1 MNRRADTMT
10 GIAAALGIIL
20 LILDSKTALAGAQSG
35 VELCIRTVIPSLFPF
50 FLFSI
55 LLTTSLMGRR
65 IPFLR
70 PVCRLCRIPEGAE
83 SILIAG
89 FLGGYPVGAQ
99 CVSQAYSAEQ
109 LTHADARRLLGFC
122 NNCGPAF
129 LFGMAAALFTEWWV
143 PWALWGIHI
152 FSALCVGMLIPGQA
166 ESCSV
171 QSKATVS
178 PVQALNQSVR
188 IMAGVCGW
196 VVIFRVL
203 LSFLDRW
210 FLWYLPVEAQVAI
223 SGLLELSNGC
233 VALYNIGETGLRFIL
248 CAGFLGF
255 GGLCVTMQTYS
266 VVLSGVD
273 RSLYFPG
280 KVLHCCI
287 SLILA
292 SIVQGCRMPLLLIM
306 PVIICVPLAL
316 FLRKTQKRGRNPH
329 SIVV

>member
-1 MNRRADTMT
+1 MNRRADTIT
-10 GIAAALGIIL
+10 GIAAAFGIAL

-55 LLTTSLMGRR
+55 LLTTSLMGRS
-65 IPFLR
+65 ISFLR

-99 CVSQAYSAEQ
+99 CVSQAYGAGQ
-109 LTHADARRLLGFC
+109 LTHTDARRLVCFC

-129 LFGMAAALFTEWWV
+129 MFGMAAALFSEWWA
-143 PWALWGIHI
+143 PWSLWGIHMI
-152 FSALCVGMLIPGQA
+152 SALCVGALIPGDA
-166 ESCSV
+166 GNCTV
-171 QSKATVS
+171 QSSVAVS
-178 PVQALNQSVR
+178 PVQALTQSVR

-203 LSFLDRW
+203 IVFLDRW
-210 FLWYLPVEAQVAI
+210 FLWYLPAEVQVAI

-233 VALYNIGETGLRFIL
+233 MALYNIGDTGLRFIL
-248 CAGFLGF
+248 CAGFLSF

-266 VVLSGVD
+266 VVSTGVD

-292 SIVQGCRMPLLLIM
+292 SLAQGCRMPLLLIV
-306 PVIICVPLAL
+306 PVIVSVPFVL
-316 FLRKTQKRGRNPH
+316 FLRKTQKRGRNPQ
-329 SIVV
+329 SVVV